1 MAYVA
6 PTPADLKAMLPAF
19 VAVPDA
25 TIQIYLD
32 RAARMVDE
40 SWLDG
45 DFATARILLAAHY
58 MVSNGITGTD
68 EMAGYAAAG
77 LSRLKSG
84 TLDVSFK
91 DDASGGVDYG
101 VWGSTSYGRQFWLLL
116 KQNKGGPRVIVGA
129 GAGCQSG
136 WAKDVPF
143 WNGVFR

>member
-19 VAVPDA
+19 EAVADA

-40 SWLDG
+40 TWTEG
-45 DFATARILLAAHY
+45 DYGTARILLAAHY
-58 MVSNGITGTD
+58 MVTSGITGTD
-68 EMAGYAAAG
+68 EMAGFSANG
-77 LSRLKSG
+77 VSRLKSG

-101 VWGSTSYGRQFWLLL
+101 PYGATLYGRQFWILL
-116 KQNKGGPRVIVGA
+116 KKNKGGPRVITNG
-129 GAGCQSG
+129 GGCYSG
-136 WAKDVPF
+136 WANDWPYIP
-143 WNGVFR
+143 GGY